1 MNMKTALLFPGQ
13 GAQAVGMAADL
24 AAAFPACRALFD
36 RANAVV
42 GYDLAA
48 LCFAGP
54 LEKLTLSCHA
64 QPAIFVASLACLT
77 ALQQIHPGLV
87 FAAAAGLS
95 SGEWTALHVAGVL
108 SFEDTL
114 RVLEVRGRAMQA
126 ACEETPG
133 AMLSL
138 LGMADDALVRLAQ
151 QTGVDVANYNSPEQ
165 TVLSGSCAGIDHA
178 EKLAREFGAKRA
190 IRLNVAGAFHSAGM
204 ASAAGKL
211 EEFLGGVTLA
221 PPQYPVV
228 SNVTGQFHT
237 TPDEIRRLMV
247 RQVTHSVQW
256 VGGVRTLQAQGV
268 QAYVECGPGKV
279 LTGLVKRIDKQAALY
294 NIAGHS
300 DLEAVAA
307 LAGPQDEPWH
317 K

>member
-1 MNMKTALLFPGQ
+1 MKTALLFPGQ
-13 GAQAVGMAADL
+13 GAQAIGMAGDL
-24 AAAFPACRALFD
+24 AAAYPVCRALFD
-36 RANAVV
+36 RANAVL

-54 LEKLTLSCHA
+54 LEKLTMSCHA

-77 ALQQIHPGLV
+77 ALRQVQPDAV

-95 SGEWTALHVAGVL
+95 SGEWTALHAAGAL

-126 ACEETPG
+126 ACEEKPG

-138 LGMADDALVRLAQ
+138 LGMADDALVRLARQ
-151 QTGVDVANYNSPEQ
+151 AGVEIANFNSPEQ
-165 TVLSGSCAGIDHA
+165 TVLSGSREGIDAA
-178 EKLAREFGAKRA
+178 EKLAKEFGAKRA
-190 IRLNVAGAFHSAGM
+190 IRLNVAGAFHSSGM
-204 ASAAGKL
+204 ASAAQKL
-211 EEFLGGVTLA
+211 EEFLGGVKLA
-221 PPQYPVV
+221 APQYPVI
-228 SNVTGQFHT
+228 SNVTGRFHT

-247 RQVTHSVQW
+247 QQVIHSVQW
-256 VGGVRTLQAQGV
+256 VGGIRTLQAQGV

-294 NIAGHS
+294 NIASHP
-300 DLEAVAA
+300 DLGTVALPA
-307 LAGPQDEPWH
+307 EQVG
-317 K
+317 